1 MSLGCKIEY
10 KVSLQCIISNQKF
23 VSLTSSTDLC
33 MRKQRM
39 YRNNV
44 AKILREECEPPTQYK
59 IPGNILYFN
68 PLFSHPLKTSP
79 ENIPSLLNIHSLDI

>member
-1 MSLGCKIEY
+1 MSLGFKIGY

-23 VSLTSSTDLC
+23 ISLTSSTDLC
-33 MRKQRM
+33 IRKRCM

-44 AKILREECEPPTQYK
+44 ARILREECKPPTQSK

-68 PLFSHPLKTSP
+68 PLFSHPVKTSP
-79 ENIPSLLNIHSLDI
+79 EDIPSLLNILLTS